1 MLDCKA
7 CHKEDGISVGPSF
20 KRVAEKYGE
29 DKTAPAKLSQKIV
42 KGGSGVWG
50 DVAMAAHPDLQQK
63 DLNQIIQYILS
74 LKPKKGKK

>member
-1 MLDCKA
+1 M
-7 CHKEDGISVGPSF
+7 GFRSVLLLCGLLKSMQTI
-20 KRVAEKYGE
+20 KKHRLN
-29 DKTAPAKLSQKIV
+29 LSQKIV

-74 LKPKKGKK
+74 LKPKKAQGPKRKA